1 MNIKIAGLI
10 IMLLTLSS
18 FAANAHKDTV
28 TPTEISIELALK
40 QQSGEYHRPYVAS
53 WIESSKGKSVRTL
66 LLWREQAKWLKDIRR
81 WWRKAGRK
89 DAALVDGITSATRAA
104 GKFKMSFIAQDDNK
118 INLNKGQYTLFIEVV
133 RENGGRAIIRQPFS
147 LNGNKETFTLA
158 ATNETDQIKFSVNP
172 K

>member
-1 MNIKIAGLI
+1 MNIKIVGLI
-10 IMLLTLSS
+10 IMLLTLIS
-18 FAANAHKDTV
+18 FTTDAHKNTLH
-28 TPTEISIELALK
+28 PTEITIELALK

-89 DAALVDGITSATRAA
+89 DAALVDGITAATRAA
-104 GKFKMSFIAQDDNK
+104 GKFKLSFLAQDDDKKSLEN
-118 INLNKGQYTLFIEVV
+118 GQYTLFIEVV

-147 LNGNKETFTLA
+147 LNGSKETFTLA